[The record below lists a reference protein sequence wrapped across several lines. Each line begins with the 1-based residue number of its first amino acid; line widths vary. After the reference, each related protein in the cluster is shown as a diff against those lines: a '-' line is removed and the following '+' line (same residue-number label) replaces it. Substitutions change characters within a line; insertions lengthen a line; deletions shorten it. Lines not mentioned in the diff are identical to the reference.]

1 MASII
6 LRQRADGMHC
16 YIAKKDLEAK
26 VTFLEFDRPDRWG
39 GRIELEGG
47 QEWFIT
53 PLSEKP
59 ALPVT
64 LRAKKCEN

>member
-1 MASII
+1 MANII

-26 VTFLEFDRPDRWG
+26 VTFLEFDRPDYWG

-47 QEWFIT
+47 QAWFVA

-59 ALPVT
+59 TLPVT
-64 LRAKKCEN
+64 LRAKKYEN